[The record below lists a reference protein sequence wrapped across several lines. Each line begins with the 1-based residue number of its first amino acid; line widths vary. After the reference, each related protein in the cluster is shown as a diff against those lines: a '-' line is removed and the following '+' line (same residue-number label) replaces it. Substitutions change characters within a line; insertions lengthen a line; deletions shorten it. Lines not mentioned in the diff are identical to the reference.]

1 MSAVHNSTASS
12 LVLDSIDELNS
23 FHSVADS
30 TYMGKDHNALEPLSF
45 SLPIVVTDNWSGQF
59 SSCPV
64 YLETKRLNLI
74 HEAASVGPIAQ
85 LM

>member
-1 MSAVHNSTASS
+1 
-12 LVLDSIDELNS
+12 
-23 FHSVADS
+23 
-30 TYMGKDHNALEPLSF
+30 MGKDHNALEPLSF
-45 SLPIVVTDNWSGQF
+45 SLPIVATDNWSGQF